1 MAQLTVA
8 VLYGGRSTEYEVSL
22 QSGANIG
29 ALLEKNGYRVVPVH
43 VDRENR
49 WFITGKCGDTT
60 GGTEVRPSMNGPFR
74 LEEVAGGKGVPADAV
89 FPALHGSYG
98 EDGTMQGLLEMAG
111 AAYVGCGVMA
121 SSIGMDKE
129 LSKTLAALCGLPV
142 LPHISLHAGDK
153 IDFPDLG
160 CRCAAMGYPVF
171 VKPATLGSSV
181 GVTRVESP
189 AGLEKAVLHAFR
201 FDTRVMVEKGV
212 DMAREIVCGVL
223 GAGGGIRTSLCGEVR
238 PKNAHKFYDYD
249 AKYVDPEGID
259 FVIPADLPAEMSGA
273 MRSLASSFFRGMGG
287 SGLARIDY
295 LLDRAGKEFYFCEI
309 NTIPGF
315 TSHSLYPSLFA
326 KTGIQPE
333 AVVRELVEMAVER
346 RRMRQGLSVVRS

>member
-1 MAQLTVA
+1 MAKLTVA
-8 VLYGGRSTEYEVSL
+8 VLFGGRSTEYEVSL

-29 ALLEKNGYRVVPVH
+29 ALLEKNGYDVIPVH

-49 WFITGKCGDTT
+49 WFVTAKCGETS
-60 GGTEVRPSMNGPFR
+60 GGARVRPSLNGSFA
-74 LEEVAGGKGVPADAV
+74 LEDVEGGGLRRVDVV

-121 SSIGMDKE
+121 SAIGMDKE

-142 LPHISLHAGDK
+142 LPHISLQTGDK
-153 IDFPDLG
+153 MDFADLG
-160 CRCAAMGYPVF
+160 RKCAAMGYPVF

-181 GVTRVESP
+181 GVTRVESSE
-189 AGLEKAVLHAFR
+189 GLEAAVDHAFK

-212 DMAREIVCGVL
+212 DRAREVVCGVL
-223 GAGGGIRTSLCGEVR
+223 GSGGNVRTSLCGEVR

-249 AKYVDPEGID
+249 AKYIDPEGID
-259 FVIPADLPAEMSGA
+259 FVIPAELPAEMSGA
-273 MRSLASSFFRGMGG
+273 MRRHAAAFFRGMGG

-295 LLDRAGKEFYFCEI
+295 LLDREGRDFYFCEI

-326 KTGIQPE
+326 KTGIMPE
-333 AVVRELVEMAVER
+333 AVVKELVELALER
-346 RRMRQGLSVVRS
+346 RHRRESLSLVRG